1 VTKNE
6 RNKREIYRTG
16 ERERYRTGER
26 ERKQE
31 SKKTREKKKRKK
43 LRERD
48 GLFEPVD
55 NNASFSLTPHMLCFL
70 CAKNT

>member
-1 VTKNE
+1 MRETKE
-6 RNKREIYRTG
+6 RYIEQ

>member
-1 VTKNE
+1 MRETKE
-6 RNKREIYRTG
+6 RYIEQ
-16 ERERYRTGER
+16 ERERDIEQER
-26 ERKQE
+26 EKENKRARKQE
-31 SKKTREKKKRKK
+31 RKKRE
-43 LRERD
+43 RSCERD